1 MNKKMNIRALIF
13 RVADAALRMGGGKR
27 RFRRVLSS
35 LRRERPANEAQLK
48 KILKW
53 STENVAFY
61 EAYRGFRGLED
72 FPVVNK
78 TVIREN
84 EARIFAR
91 GVDKAKLHKVS
102 TSGST
107 GTPFVVWHDKKKRR
121 QAAADTMA
129 FSEFAGYHFGTRL
142 YYVRAWD
149 GVPVRGNWYSKLR
162 NIVPVNN
169 RSLTPEDFRRFL
181 KTLEEDASE
190 KSVLIYASTL
200 TELFRFMKT
209 ENVRTTARVQ
219 AFITMSEALPDD
231 VREGVS
237 ALFGAPVV
245 SRYSD
250 CECGLIAQQ
259 APGEK
264 EYRVNTESFFVE
276 ILKTDSDERAAD
288 GELGRIVVTDL
299 YNYAMPIIRYD
310 TGDMGVMETRGNAK
324 TLTRVD
330 GRRIDFVITTS
341 GKLLSPHVLL
351 NSVRSSF
358 EEIVQYQLIKNGRLD
373 YVMKLNLRGKD
384 FPRESEFEQM
394 LKTRMLGEDANVKF
408 EYVDEIPTLASG
420 KRKFVVNNWQPEKPK
435 KP

>member
-1 MNKKMNIRALIF
+1 M
-13 RVADAALRMGGGKR
+13 
-27 RFRRVLSS
+27 LSS
-35 LRRERPANEAQLK
+35 LRRERPANETQLR

-61 EAYRGFRGLED
+61 EPYRGFRGLED

-78 TVIREN
+78 TAIREN
-84 EARIFAR
+84 ESRILAR
-91 GVDKAKLHKVS
+91 GFDKAKLHKVS

-107 GTPFVVWHDKKKRR
+107 GTPFVVWQDAKKRR

-310 TGDMGVMETRGNAK
+310 TGDMGVMEARGNAK

-330 GRRIDFVITTS
+330 GRRIDFVFSTR
-341 GKLLSPHVLL
+341 GELLSPYVFYG
-351 NSVRSSF
+351 VMRTF
-358 EEIVQYQLIKNGRLD
+358 DEIRQYQFVQHAEKN
-373 YVMKLNLRGKD
+373 YVMKLNIPGGA
-384 FPRESEFEQM
+384 FPRAADLREQ
-394 LKTRMLGEDANVKF
+394 LLSLVGEDADLKF
-408 EYVDEIPTLASG
+408 EYVNEIPTLASG

>member
-1 MNKKMNIRALIF
+1 M
-13 RVADAALRMGGGKR
+13 
-27 RFRRVLSS
+27 
-35 LRRERPANEAQLK
+35 RRERPANEAQLK

-84 EARIFAR
+84 AARIFAR

-149 GVPVRGNWYSKLR
+149 GVLVRGNWYSKLR

-310 TGDMGVMETRGNAK
+310 TGDMGVMEARGNAK
-324 TLTRVD
+324 TFTRVD